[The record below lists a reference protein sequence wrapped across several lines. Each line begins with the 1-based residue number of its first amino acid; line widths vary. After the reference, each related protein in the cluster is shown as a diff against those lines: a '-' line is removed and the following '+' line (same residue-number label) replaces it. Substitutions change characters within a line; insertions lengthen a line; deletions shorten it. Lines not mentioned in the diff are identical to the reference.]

1 MRALKRTYLV
11 FTSTALWTIAAIPVI
26 YVLRECMNSYVNG
39 TIHGFNSDVVIYG
52 IEAFAD
58 TLLFFLAFFVVIDVL
73 WAIVVVLAIVTTVTT
88 IRHWSTL

>member
-1 MRALKRTYLV
+1 MV
-11 FTSTALWTIAAIPVI
+11 FASTALWIIEAIPVI

-39 TIHGFNSDVVIYG
+39 TIHGFNSDVVI
-52 IEAFAD
+52 
-58 TLLFFLAFFVVIDVL
+58 DVL